1 MFGHNELEF
10 NPKGGN
16 LIDSELAVSGA
27 ENFIFN
33 TIVDIFTGGASSQN
47 KYAKEVAKRQNEY
60 NDAIYKFE
68 GEEMKRQYDYAVEGQ
83 NIKRNNLERDI
94 RYEENSAQQR
104 WNYGMAIR
112 DYEHSRDLGA
122 YQQSM
127 AQATAQKGFNE
138 VADGFANLQQ
148 DRNKMEQQI
157 ELGLSEQETYVNYTA
172 QAYGLM
178 MKRKKLKS
186 GAMAQMRQSSIAGLK
201 ARGQAASRGQAGR
214 SVGKSLHAIQME
226 ANMAEN
232 DIVNELMDNMSQV
245 DMDLLVA
252 RHQNMQDNLA
262 LDLSRN
268 NLAAADSLSRIQI
281 SMQRA
286 QADLDAEASIML
298 KPEIAPPLP
307 KPLTMPRPE
316 FQEIYEPRQGP
327 EPMDAIPYQAN
338 LGAAFFRTSL
348 GIASQVVGM
357 TNLGG

>member
-1 MFGHNELEF
+1 MFGYDDLEF
-10 NPKGGN
+10 NPKGDN
-16 LIDSELAVSGA
+16 LIERELAVSGL
-27 ENFIFN
+27 ESHGIL
-33 TIVDIFTGGASSQN
+33 DWLTGGAHSQN
-47 KYAKEVAKRQNEY
+47 KYAREVAKRTNEY
-60 NDAIYKFE
+60 NQAVYKFE
-68 GEEMKRQYDYAVEGQ
+68 GEEMERSYDYAVAGQ

-112 DYEHSRDLGA
+112 DYEHSRDLAA
-122 YQQSM
+122 YQQSV

-157 ELGLSEQETYVNYTA
+157 ELGLTEQETYLNYTA
-172 QAYGLM
+172 QAYGLQ
-178 MKRKKLKS
+178 MKKKKLKS
-186 GAMAQMRQSSIAGLK
+186 GAMSQMRQSSIAALK
-201 ARGQAASRGQAGR
+201 AKGQAASRGQAGR

-262 LDLSRN
+262 LELSRN
-268 NLAAADSLSRIQI
+268 NLEAADSLSRVQI

-307 KPLTMPRPE
+307 TPLTMPRPE
-316 FQEIYEPRQGP
+316 FQEIYKPKQGP
-327 EPMDAIPYQAN
+327 EPMEAIPYQAN
-338 LGAAFFRTSL
+338 LGVAFINTAL
-348 GIASQVVGM
+348 GYASTIAGF
-357 TNLGG
+357 NR

>member
-1 MFGHNELEF
+1 MFGHNEIEF

-16 LIDSELAVSGA
+16 LIDKELAVSGI
-27 ENFIFN
+27 ENANFFA
-33 TIVDIFTGGASSQN
+33 DLFTGGAYSQN
-47 KYAKEVAKRQNEY
+47 KYQRELAKRQNEY
-60 NDAIYKFE
+60 NQAIYKFE
-68 GEEMKRQYDYAVEGQ
+68 GEELERAYDYAVAGQ
-83 NIKRNNLERDI
+83 EIKINNLERDI
-94 RYEENSAQQR
+94 KYQENTEQQR
-104 WNYGMAIR
+104 WHYGLAIR

-122 YQQSM
+122 YQQSV

-138 VADGFANLQQ
+138 IADGFANLQQ
-148 DRNKMEQQI
+148 DRNTMEQQI
-157 ELGLSEQETYVNYTA
+157 ELGLSEQETYLNYTA

-178 MKRKKLKS
+178 MKKKKLKS
-186 GAMAQMRQSSIAGLK
+186 GAMAQMRQSSIAALK
-201 ARGQAASRGQAGR
+201 AKGQTASRGQAGR

-226 ANMAEN
+226 ANIAEN

-262 LDLSRN
+262 LELSRN
-268 NLAAADSLSRIQI
+268 NLEAADSLSRVQI

-316 FQEIYEPRQGP
+316 FQEIYKPKQGP
-327 EPMDAIPYQAN
+327 EPMEAIPYQAN
-338 LGAAFFRTSL
+338 LGTAFVNTAL
-348 GIASQVVGM
+348 GFASTIAGFKR
-357 TNLGG
+357 

>member
-1 MFGHNELEF
+1 MFGYDDLEF

-16 LIDSELAVSGA
+16 LIDKEIAVSGI
-27 ENFIFN
+27 ENANFFA
-33 TIVDIFTGGASSQN
+33 DLFTGGAYSQN
-47 KYAKEVAKRQNEY
+47 KYQRELAERQNEY
-60 NDAIYKFE
+60 NEAIYKFE
-68 GEEMKRQYDYAVEGQ
+68 GEELERAYDYAVAGQ
-83 NIKRNNLERDI
+83 NIKINNLERDI
-94 RYEENSAQQR
+94 KYQENTEQQR

-122 YQQSM
+122 YQQSV

-138 VADGFANLQQ
+138 IADGFANLQQ
-148 DRNKMEQQI
+148 DRNTMEQQI
-157 ELGLSEQETYVNYTA
+157 ELGLSEQETYLNYTA

-178 MKRKKLKS
+178 MKKKKLKS
-186 GAMAQMRQSSIAGLK
+186 GAMAQMRQSSISGLK
-201 ARGQAASRGQAGR
+201 ARGQTASRGQSGR

-226 ANMAEN
+226 ANIAEN

-262 LDLSRN
+262 LELSRN
-268 NLAAADSLSRIQI
+268 NLEAADSLSRVQI

-316 FQEIYEPRQGP
+316 FQEIYKPKQGP
-327 EPMDAIPYQAN
+327 EPMEAIPYQAN
-338 LGAAFFRTSL
+338 LGTAFINTAL
-348 GIASQVVGM
+348 GYASTIAGF
-357 TNLGG
+357 GR